1 MSSHRLRHPGPGAGS
16 QAAFQTPMV
25 GAMDE
30 AVHKHNTPE
39 FNRGYHHLRAQSG
52 DGRAGITLGLMTPL
66 GSELGRGEMVPV
78 DRSIHLAQQAE
89 AAGFRGLWVRDVPL
103 AIPQGLSP
111 ENQQAVFLDDPF
123 LILGAMAQATSTI
136 TIGTAATVLPL
147 RHPLHVAKSALT
159 LDRLSAG
166 RFVLGIGSGDRL
178 EEFEIF
184 DKSLDDRR
192 DDIRQGWSL
201 LRAALSPD
209 EDARAP
215 LLSATGG
222 HAPTTPPP
230 KRIPLITVGSAR
242 QTVQWIVRNADG
254 WATYYRPAEQQV
266 GRLDLW
272 NQARETIKNPA
283 NDSPLL
289 ISSMGLEL
297 VADGAPTTA
306 ELGLR
311 TTSQDL
317 ITHLHTMRDLGIDH
331 VILNISGRQ
340 AEEMIDQIGT
350 EVIPHL

>member
-1 MSSHRLRHPGPGAGS
+1 
-16 QAAFQTPMV
+16 MV
-25 GAMDE
+25 GIMDD
-30 AVHKHNTPE
+30 ASLRADTGQ
-39 FNRGYHHLRAQSG
+39 FNQGYQHLRTRSQ
-52 DGRAGITLGLMTPL
+52 DGRPGITLGLMTPL
-66 GSELGRGEMVPV
+66 GSELGRGEMVPA
-78 DRSIHLAQQAE
+78 DRSITVAQQAE

-123 LILGAMAQATSTI
+123 LMLGAMAQATSTI

-159 LDRLSAG
+159 LDRLSGG

-184 DKSLDDRR
+184 AKNLDDRR
-192 DDIRQGWSL
+192 DDIQQGWSL
-201 LRAALSPD
+201 LRAALSPEGTD
-209 EDARAP
+209 RDS

-222 HAPTTPPP
+222 YAPTTPPP
-230 KRIPLITVGSAR
+230 ARIPLIAVGSAR

-254 WATYYRPAEQQV
+254 WATYYRPAKQQV
-266 GRLDLW
+266 GRLDLC
-272 NQARETIKNPA
+272 NQARATVKDPS

-289 ISSMGLEL
+289 ISSMGLDL
-297 VADGAPTTA
+297 VSRGAPTTV

-331 VILNISGRQ
+331 VILNIGGRS
-340 AEEMIDQIGT
+340 AGEIIAQIGA
-350 EVIPHL
+350 EVIPYL